1 MTLETHRSRQ
11 LKSDQNKNS
20 LKRFASNQLKRIL
33 LFADDFVLVLIN
45 ISVFLEIEFFFASYS
60 VTLKVSARN
69 LNQYV
74 SFFSCADNSLNDQ
87 LILVMVNICKLLQ
100 RSKKYP
106 IQAISLYNKL
116 VFLFFKPVK

>member
-1 MTLETHRSRQ
+1 MLE
-11 LKSDQNKNS
+11 
-20 LKRFASNQLKRIL
+20 F
-33 LFADDFVLVLIN
+33 
-45 ISVFLEIEFFFASYS
+45 FFFASYS

-106 IQAISLYNKL
+106 IQAIGGLSNSKVSNLESKIESQMS
-116 VFLFFKPVK
+116 